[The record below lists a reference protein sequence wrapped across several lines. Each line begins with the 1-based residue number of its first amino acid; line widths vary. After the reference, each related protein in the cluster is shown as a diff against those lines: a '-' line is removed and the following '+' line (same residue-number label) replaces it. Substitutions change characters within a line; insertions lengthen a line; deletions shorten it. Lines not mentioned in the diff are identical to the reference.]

1 MIIWKVEFLT
11 IKNEEKLRK
20 QVNKLESH
28 ISNIKTVEFQLQV
41 RANEIQMMKDKHE
54 EELKAIR
61 QEMEYKFQQL
71 LAKIDI
77 GKLQFWTSTCIAR
90 LIQL

>member
-1 MIIWKVEFLT
+1 MEFLT
-11 IKNEEKLRK
+11 IKNEEKLRE

-77 GKLQFWTSTCIAR
+77 GKLEF
-90 LIQL
+90 

>member
-1 MIIWKVEFLT
+1 VEFLT

-28 ISNIKTVEFQLQV
+28 ISKIKTVEFQLQV

-77 GKLQFWTSTCIAR
+77 GKLQF
-90 LIQL
+90 

>member
-28 ISNIKTVEFQLQV
+28 ISKIKTVEFQLQV
-41 RANEIQMMKDKHE
+41 IANEIQMMKDKHE

-77 GKLQFWTSTCIAR
+77 GKLQFWTSTRIAR